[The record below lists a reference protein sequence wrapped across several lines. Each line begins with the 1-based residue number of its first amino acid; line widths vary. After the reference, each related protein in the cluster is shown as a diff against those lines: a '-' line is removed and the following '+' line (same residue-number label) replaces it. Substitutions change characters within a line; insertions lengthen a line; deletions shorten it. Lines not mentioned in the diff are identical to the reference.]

1 MAANSDKGIISDVEK
16 LKQTEEGLK
25 SLFSSLDGDN
35 DINKLVFIDVLFEEL
50 YKKNNFLLYW
60 NMAHLTKPV
69 SVITKTQQGE
79 ITINLNL
86 TITLDQDGKI
96 GINVENKEVP
106 WDLEIPDIEIGKVV
120 ELKKEWIEWIIVL
133 D

>member
-1 MAANSDKGIISDVEK
+1 
-16 LKQTEEGLK
+16 
-25 SLFSSLDGDN
+25 
-35 DINKLVFIDVLFEEL
+35 
-50 YKKNNFLLYW
+50 
-60 NMAHLTKPV
+60 MAHLTKPV

-120 ELKKEWIEWIIVL
+120 ELKKE
-133 D
+133 